1 MDKLIANEWVFRL
14 KTMMMICVCLH
25 WWERTAFPIKISLI
39 CRKEHDDDTIIK
51 IKSEFAGSATFH
63 CHSFLHIIILL
74 FVVC

>member
-1 MDKLIANEWVFRL
+1 MGFKTEDDDDDLCVFAL
-14 KTMMMICVCLH
+14 VG
-25 WWERTAFPIKISLI
+25 TAFPIKIALI
-39 CRKEHDDDTIIK
+39 CRKEHDDDTI